1 MPLVYIPDHTHSPFG
16 PSSYGGQAQHPL
28 FPTPPHSSYAPS
40 PYAPAHVDPIAA
52 RKQALIAE
60 FAQSLDQHYPSSSA
74 PHPQSRF
81 DYGQQ
86 QHYQQ
91 LLQQEQKRIE
101 RQQAEKSYLKA
112 LEKERVMAALQAAAA
127 EERRKKEKAK
137 RQRRQEEEREKE
149 LLQREIQR
157 VSLSG
162 VVFSVSDHETDQ
174 PPLCPSQQF
183 ALRQHLLQQRQAA
196 YEQHVQEARLQQIA
210 AQRQRSRQQVLLQ
223 QQRSQE
229 QQRRSEATHPLEN
242 FLNLIGASTE
252 AEDEKESQAQHEV
265 RLLLGCGV
273 LRHPQ
278 RLTSL
283 PSLPQQDPTAAIE
296 AFFGQLFQ
304 HCAPAEAASAKG
316 DKQTEG
322 PAAAY
327 HYIPHPSVAGPSAP
341 VQRPSTPPHAATSN
355 KPVTPTRSVSPPRSP
370 VARTTPHQKLS
381 ALFTRLRS
389 AASTS
394 NSLKEL
400 QFHLTNILVEADG
413 VESDGDAGIRSRRK
427 ELVAEVEK
435 VLTGLEKKE
444 KGEAAEESQSV
455 ERQPT
460 PSATVDEPAQPT
472 QAEVE
477 PTPSAIEFTPAPV
490 DHSLSPAEE
499 EDSQPTLSPA
509 PVLIPISSPPSSPVV
524 QPTTHEDDTRSDAG
538 SDHSNLASPLH
549 TSTELKDDDDAKSVS
564 SSTSSRRGRK
574 ATVEDAPDED
584 GFQMI

>member
-1 MPLVYIPDHTHSPFG
+1 MPLVYIPDHTPSPFG
-16 PSSYGGQAQHPL
+16 SSYGGQAQHPF
-28 FPTPPHSSYAPS
+28 FPTPPHSTYAPS

-60 FAQSLDQHYPSSSA
+60 FAQSLDQHYPPSCT
-74 PHPQSRF
+74 PHPQSRLN
-81 DYGQQ
+81 YGQQ

-91 LLQQEQKRIE
+91 LLQQEQERIE
-101 RQQAEKSYLKA
+101 RGQAEKSYLKA
-112 LEKERVMAALQAAAA
+112 LEKERVKAALQAAAA
-127 EERRKKEKAK
+127 EERRKKEKAEG
-137 RQRRQEEEREKE
+137 QRRQKEEREKE

-157 VSLSG
+157 VSLSS
-162 VVFSVSDHETDQ
+162 VVFSVSDHETDE

-210 AQRQRSRQQVLLQ
+210 AQRQRSRQQLLLQ
-223 QQRSQE
+223 QQRAQE

-252 AEDEKESQAQHEV
+252 AENEKESQAQHEV
-265 RLLLGCGV
+265 RV
-273 LRHPQ
+273 TRRFSIFQ
-278 RLTSL
+278 TFRRLTSL

-304 HCAPAEAASAKG
+304 HCAPAEAASAKEN
-316 DKQTEG
+316 KETEG
-322 PAAAY
+322 PAVAY

-341 VQRPSTPPHAATSN
+341 AQRPSTPPRVATSN

-389 AASTS
+389 AASSS

-400 QFHLTNILVEADG
+400 QFHLTDILVEADG
-413 VESDGDAGIRSRRK
+413 IESDGDAGIRSRRK

-444 KGEAAEESQSV
+444 KGKAAEESQSV
-455 ERQPT
+455 EVQPT
-460 PSATVDEPAQPT
+460 PSPTIDEPGQSHEPA
-472 QAEVE
+472 VK
-477 PTPSAIEFTPAPV
+477 PTPSASESTPAPV
-490 DHSLSPAEE
+490 DHSPSTAEE
-499 EDSQPTLSPA
+499 EDSQPTSSPA
-509 PVLIPISSPPSSPVV
+509 PVLIPISSPPSSPLAK
-524 QPTTHEDDTRSDAG
+524 PTMHEDDTCSDAG
-538 SDHSNLASPLH
+538 SDVSSLASSLH
-549 TSTELKDDDDAKSVS
+549 TSTELKEDDDGKSVS